1 MSDLI
6 QQHLIKQ
13 SLGIGRE
20 LYDRHDYENAERHLR
35 DVLAVRDDLA
45 DVHHML
51 GVIHNDRGELP
62 EARLCF
68 ERALLLNPDY
78 TEAALNLSI
87 VCNELGAYTDAR
99 EVVGTI
105 SERARHGHRIDPY
118 ARGKVANL
126 HRDVARAYEELG
138 MWPEAIDEYRRGLAL
153 CPDYADLRTR
163 LAMCLRSDGD
173 TDEARKEL
181 EIAVTINPQFVPA
194 RVALGVVY
202 MTLGRHDDAALA
214 WREALAI
221 EPTNR
226 PARVYLR
233 LLDEP
238 DARPSQLPPPDL
250 IEAQGDEFTFELL
263 TDKK

>member
-1 MSDLI
+1 MTES
-6 QQHLIKQ
+6 IKQ
-13 SLGIGRE
+13 QLTLGRE
-20 LYDRHDYENAERHLR
+20 LYGRNDYPGAEPHLR
-35 DVLAVRDDLA
+35 AVLAIRDDLP

-51 GVIHNDRGELP
+51 GVIHHDRGEMSD
-62 EARLCF
+62 ARLCF

-87 VCNELGAYTDAR
+87 VCNELGAYTHAR

-118 ARGKVANL
+118 ARGKLANL
-126 HRDVARAYEELG
+126 HGEVARAYEELG
-138 MWPEAIDEYRRGLAL
+138 MWPEAVDEYRRGLGL

-163 LAMCLRSDGD
+163 LAMCLRSDHDVEG
-173 TDEARKEL
+173 ARKEL
-181 EIAVTINPQFVPA
+181 EIAVTINPAYVPA
-194 RVALGVVY
+194 RVALGVMY
-202 MTLGRHDDAALA
+202 MTLGRHDEAALA

-221 EPTNR
+221 DPTHR

-238 DARPSQLPPPDL
+238 EVRPSRFPPPDA
-250 IEAQGDEFTFELL
+250 IEAQGDEFTIELL
-263 TDKK
+263 TDAKT

>member
-1 MSDLI
+1 MTDQLK
-6 QQHLIKQ
+6 QQLT
-13 SLGIGRE
+13 IGRE
-20 LYDRHDYENAERHLR
+20 LYERQDYAGAEPYLR
-35 DVLAVRDDLA
+35 EVITLRDDLA

-51 GVIHNDRGELP
+51 GVIHNDRGELA

-87 VCNELGAYTDAR
+87 VCNELGAYTAAR

-126 HRDVARAYEELG
+126 HGEVARAYEELG

-153 CPDYADLRTR
+153 CPDYSDLRTR
-163 LAMCLRSDGD
+163 LAMCLRSDHEV
-173 TDEARKEL
+173 DEARKEL
-181 EIAVTINPQFVPA
+181 EIAVNINPSYVPA
-194 RVALGVVY
+194 RVALGVMY

-221 EPTNR
+221 DPTHR
-226 PARVYLR
+226 PAKVYLR

-238 DARPSQLPPPDL
+238 DVSPSQFPPPDAV
-250 IEAQGDEFTFELL
+250 EAKSDEFTIELL
-263 TDKK
+263 TDSK

>member
-1 MSDLI
+1 VTDSLK
-6 QQHLIKQ
+6 QHLT
-13 SLGIGRE
+13 LGRE
-20 LYDRHDYENAERHLR
+20 LYARHDYPGAEPHLKA
-35 DVLAVRDDLA
+35 VLGIRDDLP

-51 GVIHNDRGELP
+51 GVIHHDRGELDD
-62 EARLCF
+62 ARLCF
-68 ERALLLNPDY
+68 QRALLLNPDY

-87 VCNELGAYTDAR
+87 VCNELGAYSDAK

-126 HRDVARAYEELG
+126 HGEVARAYEELG
-138 MWPEAIDEYRRGLAL
+138 MWPEAIDEYRRGLGL
-153 CPDYADLRTR
+153 CPDYSDLRTR
-163 LAMCLRSDGD
+163 LAMCLRSDGEV
-173 TDEARKEL
+173 DEARKEL

-194 RVALGVVY
+194 RVALGVMY
-202 MTLGRHDDAALA
+202 MTLGRHDEAALA

-221 EPTNR
+221 DPTHR

-238 DARPSQLPPPDL
+238 DARPSKLPPPEV
-250 IEAQGDEFTFELL
+250 IEAEGDGITFELI
-263 TDKK
+263 TDTK